1 MSIAQVECTRCEHS
15 FEVDTEY
22 FRRYGADPFC
32 ADCLIH
38 TVCYQCNRG
47 LRLQPSRYQELNGDP
62 VVCTD
67 CDPQP
72 EIEPPRAPTE
82 TPSFWQGLTT
92 GEKVLFPLVVL
103 IGLVAIGATLVDP
116 ATPTT
121 DVSRVVATCAI
132 IAVWIYSRGR
142 KNKIDE

>member
-1 MSIAQVECTRCEHS
+1 M
-15 FEVDTEY
+15 
-22 FRRYGADPFC
+22 
-32 ADCLIH
+32 
-38 TVCYQCNRG
+38 
-47 LRLQPSRYQELNGDP
+47 
-62 VVCTD
+62 CTD